1 VTTPTPATEPATGPS
16 TGPSTAPDGSGPPER
31 GGPRQRWE
39 QRFEA
44 ARVSLPAWAVDHP
57 ARCVYLS
64 NVSGTFEVHAW
75 DRDAGTVAGGVAGG
89 SRQVTD
95 RPNGTVDGAP
105 SRDGAWIWWFADTDG
120 DEYGTW
126 RRQPFDGGADT
137 DAVPGLAAAYSAG
150 LAFGPDGEVVLGS
163 ADDDYGTRIHR
174 MRPGPGSAQGDAGG
188 DAGSALELL
197 YEDEHSADVG
207 ALSHDG
213 TLLAIDHSEHGDA
226 RHPAIRVLRLDSGP
240 ARPGGPAGPGGTGS
254 SPVTLGELWDG
265 PGHSVGAIDFAP
277 LPGDT
282 RLLVRHERQ
291 GRDALLV
298 WDVAAG
304 TQHELQLDLPGELSA
319 DWLPDGTGLVVRAE
333 HAARSTLHRYD
344 LDTGALTPL
353 PTPTGSIGS
362 FAVRPDGEVWFG
374 WSSAAEPPVVLS
386 LPSRPAAE
394 AASHASRPTVV
405 LAAPGPPAPS
415 SVPAEDVWVDGPGGR
430 IHALLRRPRGR
441 DGAPATGPLP
451 VYVDVHGGPTALDTD
466 SFAAEPAAWVDAGYA
481 VLSVNYRGSEGYGA
495 QWRDAL
501 EADVGFTE
509 LADIA
514 AVRDSLVADG
524 VLDPARCVLGG
535 GSWGGFLTLLGLG
548 TMPDRWAAGIAAVP
562 VADYPAAYEDEME
575 PLKAFDRSLFGGSPA
590 EVPDAYRRASPLT
603 WVDDVRAPV
612 LVLAGANDPRCPL
625 RQIENY
631 LAALAARG
639 LPHEVYRFEAGHGS
653 VVVAERIRQVRVA
666 LDFAGRQVGGP
677 RS

>member
-1 VTTPTPATEPATGPS
+1 MTTPTPATGPA
-16 TGPSTAPDGSGPPER
+16 TGPSTAPDTSGPPDR
-31 GGPRQRWE
+31 GGTGQRWE

-44 ARVSLPAWAVDHP
+44 ARVSLPAWAVDRP

-64 NVSGTFEVHAW
+64 NASGTFEVHAW
-75 DRDAGTVAGGVAGG
+75 DRDVVGAAGG

-150 LAFGPDGEVVLGS
+150 LAFGPAGEVVLGS
-163 ADDDYGTRIHR
+163 ADDAYGTRIHR
-174 MRPGPGSAQGDAGG
+174 MRPEPGSAQGDAGG
-188 DAGSALELL
+188 DAGGALELI

-226 RHPAIRVLRLDSGP
+226 RHPAIRVLRLDSDP
-240 ARPGGPAGPGGTGS
+240 ASPGGPAGPGGTGGTGG
-254 SPVTLGELWDG
+254 SPVTVGELWDG

-344 LDTGALTPL
+344 LESGGLTPL

-394 AASHASRPTVV
+394 TSAHASPPAVV
-405 LAAPGPPAPS
+405 LAAPGPSAPS

-430 IHALLRRPRGR
+430 IHALLRRPRGG

-451 VYVDVHGGPTALDTD
+451 VYVDVHGGPTSLDTD

-514 AVRDSLVADG
+514 AVRDFLVADG

-548 TMPDRWAAGIAAVP
+548 TMPDRWAAGVAAVP

-639 LPHEVYRFEAGHGS
+639 LPHEVYRFDAGHGS

-666 LDFAGRQVGGP
+666 LDFADRQVGGR

>member
-1 VTTPTPATEPATGPS
+1 MTTAAPATGPATGPS
-16 TGPSTAPDGSGPPER
+16 TSPDVIGPPDR
-31 GGPRQRWE
+31 GGTGQRWE

-44 ARVSLPAWAVDHP
+44 ARVSLPAWAVDRP

-64 NVSGTFEVHAW
+64 NASGTFEVHAW
-75 DRDAGTVAGGVAGG
+75 DRDAGVAGG

-126 RRQPFDGGADT
+126 RRQPFDGGADS

-163 ADDDYGTRIHR
+163 ADDAYGTRIHR
-174 MRPGPGSAQGDAGG
+174 MRPGSGSAQIDAGVG
-188 DAGSALELL
+188 ISVEAGVALELL

-226 RHPAIRVLRLDSGP
+226 RHPAIRVLRLVSGP
-240 ARPGGPAGPGGTGS
+240 ANTISPASPGGTGS
-254 SPVTLGELWDG
+254 PPVTVGELWDG

-304 TQHELQLDLPGELSA
+304 TQRELHLDLPGQLSA

-374 WSSAAEPPVVLS
+374 WSSAAEPPVVLA
-386 LPSRPAAE
+386 LLTRPAAE
-394 AASHASRPTVV
+394 APSDAAPPAVV
-405 LAAPGPPAPS
+405 LAAPGLPAPS
-415 SVPAEDVWVDGPGGR
+415 SVPAEDVWVDGAGGR
-430 IHALLRRPRGR
+430 IHALLRRPRAV
-441 DGAPATGPLP
+441 DGTPVAGPLP
-451 VYVDVHGGPTALDTD
+451 AYVDVHGGPTALDTD

-548 TMPDRWAAGIAAVP
+548 TMPDRWAAGVAAVP
-562 VADYPAAYEDEME
+562 VADYVAAYEDEME

-590 EVPDAYRRASPLT
+590 DVPDAYRRASPLT

-639 LPHEVYRFEAGHGS
+639 LPHEVYRFDAGHGS
-653 VVVAERIRQVRVA
+653 VVVAERIRQVRAA
-666 LDFAGRQVGGP
+666 LDFADRQVGG
-677 RS
+677 RRD